1 MEEKMIPK
9 NLKVGDK
16 FTDGNRTYEV
26 TKVVPLGYESRLVA
40 SAPAVGYRSESA
52 QEAPEATIKDSK
64 LDSFNTYT
72 KTEINRLKNDELEA
86 LCDQLGLEKD
96 TGILMKKKI
105 IDHLGL

>member
-1 MEEKMIPK
+1 MAPK
-9 NLKVGDK
+9 GLEIGDK
-16 FTDGNRTYEV
+16 FKEGNRTFEV
-26 TKVVPLGYESRLVA
+26 TEIVPLGYNARLVA
-40 SAPAVGYRSESA
+40 SAPATGDRSESA
-52 QEAPEATIKDSK
+52 QDAPEATIKDSK

-72 KTEINRLKNDELEA
+72 KTEINRLKNDELED

>member
-1 MEEKMIPK
+1 MIPK

-26 TKVVPLGYESRLVA
+26 TAVVKLGYEAKLVA
-40 SAPAVGYRSESA
+40 SAPADGYRSESA
-52 QEAPEATIKDSK
+52 QKAPEATIKDSK

>member
-1 MEEKMIPK
+1 MIPK

-26 TKVVPLGYESRLVA
+26 TKLVPPLGYKSRLVA

>member
-1 MEEKMIPK
+1 MIPK
-9 NLKVGDK
+9 GLKIGEK
-16 FTDGNRTYEV
+16 FKDGNRTYEV
-26 TKVVPLGYESRLVA
+26 TAVQGDRYESRLVA

>member
-1 MEEKMIPK
+1 MIPK
-9 NLKVGDK
+9 GLKIGDK
-16 FTDGNRTYEV
+16 FKDGNRTYEV
-26 TKVVPLGYESRLVA
+26 TAVQGDRYESRLVA
-40 SAPAVGYRSESA
+40 SVPAPGYRSESA

>member
-1 MEEKMIPK
+1 MAIPK

-16 FTDGNRTYEV
+16 FTDGNRTFEV
-26 TKVVPLGYESRLVA
+26 TEIVPLGYNSRLVA
-40 SAPAVGYRSESA
+40 SAPAAGYRAESA
-52 QEAPEATIKDSK
+52 QEAPKATIKDNK
-64 LDSFNTYT
+64 LDSFNSYT

-105 IDHLGL
+105 IDRLGL

>member
-1 MEEKMIPK
+1 MAPK
-9 NLKVGDK
+9 GLEIGDK
-16 FTDGNRTYEV
+16 FKEGNRTFEV
-26 TKVVPLGYESRLVA
+26 TEIVPLGYNARLVA
-40 SAPAVGYRSESA
+40 SAPATGDRSESA

-72 KTEINRLKNDELEA
+72 KTEINRLKNDELED

>member
-1 MEEKMIPK
+1 MIPK

-40 SAPAVGYRSESA
+40 SVPAAGYRSESA
-52 QEAPEATIKDSK
+52 QEVPEATIKDSK

>member
-1 MEEKMIPK
+1 MIPK

-26 TKVVPLGYESRLVA
+26 IKVVPLGYESRLVA
-40 SAPAVGYRSESA
+40 SAPAPGYRSESE

-72 KTEINRLKNDELEA
+72 KTEINRLKNDELES

>member
-1 MEEKMIPK
+1 MIPK

-40 SAPAVGYRSESA
+40 SAPAAGDRSESA
-52 QEAPEATIKDSK
+52 REAPEATIKDSK

>member
-1 MEEKMIPK
+1 MIPK

-40 SAPAVGYRSESA
+40 SAPAAGYRSESA

-64 LDSFNTYT
+64 LDSFNKYT
-72 KTEINRLKNDELEA
+72 KTEIKRLTTEELTK
-86 LCDQLGLEKD
+86 LCKKLGLE
-96 TGILMKKKI
+96 TGSGVVMKERIL
-105 IDHLGL
+105 DHLGL

>member
-1 MEEKMIPK
+1 MIPK

-40 SAPAVGYRSESA
+40 SVPAPGYRSESA
-52 QEAPEATIKDSK
+52 QEAPEATIKDSE

-72 KTEINRLKNDELEA
+72 KTEINRLKNDELEK